1 MGVHGRIGGYCCR
14 LYILL
19 SLPLVNY
26 DVCVVVELNRKIACM
41 RKGAGN
47 LLRLIGQVEV
57 GCWHGL
63 GLTNRAERPKL
74 S

>member
-1 MGVHGRIGGYCCR
+1 M
-14 LYILL
+14 
-19 SLPLVNY
+19 Y

-47 LLRLIGQVEV
+47 FLRLIGQVEV

-63 GLTNRAERPKL
+63 GITNRGERPKI